1 MIDKDTKEICKRLDN
16 ISRSVNNLCETLK
29 SMQFAAESL
38 ADVHK
43 RIAEEYGKS
52 LAEKT
57 SPINSE

>member
-1 MIDKDTKEICKRLDN
+1 MIDKNAKEICKRLDN
-16 ISRSVNNLCETLK
+16 ITKSVNNLCETLK
-29 SMQFAAESL
+29 EMQFASESL
-38 ADVHK
+38 AEAHK